1 VVGEPMLRA
10 YDHQSVVVVTMK
22 VNINQK
28 SLTIEEMLRQ
38 RKQTVVS
45 VAENLAREVQFDLAL
60 AKIGAGEP
68 APRFEDVLR
77 GVRERDDAWFN
88 VDRNLQDEMS
98 RVINAKYGAIAES
111 VRDWKRDKRPTEA
124 VRLWA
129 RGGVGGGSG
138 GMKVFMGALTVARRG
153 EKGRQ
158 KEGAKG
164 AVAEQPRY
172 WTIYNLIYTWFVLVA
187 DTSGGCDGTDV
198 PDARA

>member
-1 VVGEPMLRA
+1 MHYLYLIHTIYTWAGEGELLFPPLCHLEVVGEPMLRV

-45 VAENLAREVQFDLAL
+45 VAENLAREVQFDLML
-60 AKIGAGEP
+60 AIGAKEP
-68 APRFEDVLR
+68 AASFEEVLR

-98 RVINAKYGAIAES
+98 RVINAKHGAIAES

-124 VRLWA
+124 VRL
-129 RGGVGGGSG
+129 GVSVGGGL
-138 GMKVFMGALTVARRG
+138 F
-153 EKGRQ
+153 
-158 KEGAKG
+158 
-164 AVAEQPRY
+164 
-172 WTIYNLIYTWFVLVA
+172 
-187 DTSGGCDGTDV
+187 C
-198 PDARA
+198 

>member
-1 VVGEPMLRA
+1 MLRV

-45 VAENLAREVQFDLAL
+45 VAENLAREVQFDLML
-60 AKIGAGEP
+60 AIGAEEP
-68 APRFEDVLR
+68 AASFEEVLR

-111 VRDWKRDKRPTEA
+111 VRKWKRDKRPAEP
-124 VRLWA
+124 VRLCA
-129 RGGVGGGSG
+129 SVGGAG
-138 GMKVFMGALTVARRG
+138 LLR
-153 EKGRQ
+153 
-158 KEGAKG
+158 
-164 AVAEQPRY
+164 
-172 WTIYNLIYTWFVLVA
+172 
-187 DTSGGCDGTDV
+187 
-198 PDARA
+198 